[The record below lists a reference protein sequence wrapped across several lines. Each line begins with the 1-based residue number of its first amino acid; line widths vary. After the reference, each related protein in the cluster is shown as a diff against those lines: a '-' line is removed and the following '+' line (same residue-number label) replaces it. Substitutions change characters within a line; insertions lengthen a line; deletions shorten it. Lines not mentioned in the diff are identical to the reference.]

1 MTALQHWAC
10 QWGNIASVVGVL
22 LTIVGFS
29 VTIYNVL
36 RSKSIAEAT
45 RDSISFY
52 DAIADLAAASSIMD
66 EIKRLQ
72 RHGIW
77 AVVPDRYSELRRRLI
92 AIKAS
97 HADLSEA
104 QRQTLEAT
112 VQKFADL
119 ERRVERAISVN
130 ATPANPA
137 KLNDIVSGQID
148 EVQTV
153 LLSLQRTLRQEQ

>member
-1 MTALQHWAC
+1 MTTLQHWAS
-10 QWGNIASVVGVL
+10 QWGNISSIAGVL

-36 RSKSIAEAT
+36 RSKSVAEET
-45 RDSISFY
+45 RDSISLY

-72 RHGIW
+72 RHGVW

-92 AIKAS
+92 AIKGS

-104 QRQTLEAT
+104 QRQTLEET

-119 ERRVERAISVN
+119 EKRVERAVSANV
-130 ATPANPA
+130 APPNPA
-137 KLNDIVSGQID
+137 KLNDIVSSQID
-148 EVQTV
+148 EVQMV
-153 LLSLQRTLRQEQ
+153 LLSLQQILRQEQ